1 MHKSIRLKYEPSS
14 ELIHISGIKTGM
26 DELLAEV
33 LPRQSLRGG
42 REKSIFPSREWF
54 SKVETGS

>member
-1 MHKSIRLKYEPSS
+1 MSLKYEPSS
-14 ELIHISGIKTGM
+14 ELIHIFGIKTGM

-33 LPRQSLRGG
+33 LSRQSLRGG